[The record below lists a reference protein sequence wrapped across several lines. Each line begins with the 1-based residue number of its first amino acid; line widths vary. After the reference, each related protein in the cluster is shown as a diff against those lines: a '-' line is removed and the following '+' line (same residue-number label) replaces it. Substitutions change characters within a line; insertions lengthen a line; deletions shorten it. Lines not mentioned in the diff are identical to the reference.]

1 MRSALVQTLGA
12 RPRDFNL
19 VSSESSLPVKA
30 RQLGTAAKEESYTVY
45 GADATFLSH
54 TTYGLADRARGYGSD
69 AAVWQALRTRP
80 DLAVVDSQVVPR
92 KANWGFAML
101 PKFQIHG
108 FYLED
113 RTFDPVR
120 VSIRDPQTGKR
131 MTLTVIGVLSDA
143 APQFMYGI
151 WTSQDSLQ
159 PVFGDRVLPTIHLF
173 ATAPGVDPKAAA
185 RTLESS
191 FVGSGMQADAL
202 EDTLHDL
209 VAANVTMNRLVMGF
223 MGLGLIVGVAALG
236 VISARAVVERRQ
248 HIGVLRAIGFR
259 KRMVQLIF
267 VLESSFVALTAIV
280 VGTVLGLVV
289 AHQVISDSQST
300 PSWQN
305 LTFDVPWLSLG
316 VIFLAVYLVALATTF
331 LPALRASRIYPAEAL
346 RYQ

>member
-1 MRSALVQTLGA
+1 
-12 RPRDFNL
+12 
-19 VSSESSLPVKA
+19 
-30 RQLGTAAKEESYTVY
+30 
-45 GADATFLSH
+45 
-54 TTYGLADRARGYGSD
+54 
-69 AAVWQALRTRP
+69 
-80 DLAVVDSQVVPR
+80 
-92 KANWGFAML
+92 
-101 PKFQIHG
+101 
-108 FYLED
+108 
-113 RTFDPVR
+113 
-120 VSIRDPQTGKR
+120 
-131 MTLTVIGVLSDA
+131 
-143 APQFMYGI
+143 
-151 WTSQDSLQ
+151 
-159 PVFGDRVLPTIHLF
+159 VFGDRVLPTIHLF

-202 EDTLHDL
+202 KDTLHDL

-280 VGTVLGLVV
+280 VGTLLGLVV

-305 LTFDVPWLSLG
+305 LSFDVPWLSLG

-331 LPALRASRIYPAEAL
+331 LPALRASRIFPAEAL